1 MITLF
6 LICIVACL
14 VWKVKTQDENSV
26 KSTPTVTEEKK
37 GTRSNTSESEKLVND
52 MNSQIQKLVDKY
64 YPGIQWQYNIKC
76 IVFYIEKHLDIPIK
90 IGEYEDIVLIK
101 GQDHLKLKSIEEL
114 IKKTEEKNNYSM
126 DNNNLDPMEKLK
138 IACETD
144 NNNLDPMKKLKI
156 ACEKGM
162 A

>member
-37 GTRSNTSESEKLVND
+37 VTRSNTSESEKLVND

-101 GQDHLKLKSIEEL
+101 GQHHLKLKSIEEL

-126 DNNNLDPMEKLK
+126 ANNNLDPMEKLK

>member
-6 LICIVACL
+6 LICIVAWI

-37 GTRSNTSESEKLVND
+37 VTRSNTSESEKLVND

>member
-37 GTRSNTSESEKLVND
+37 VTRSNTSKSEKLVND

-138 IACETD
+138 IACE
-144 NNNLDPMKKLKI
+144 
-156 ACEKGM
+156 KGM